1 MAGSG
6 NILAETRGQMTW
18 EASAVV
24 WVYGNWSVN
33 SYVTMV
39 IEEKKELVV
48 GVSLKDEPRGL

>member
-6 NILAETRGQMTW
+6 NILAESRGQKTW

-24 WVYGNWSVN
+24 RVYGNRSVN

-39 IEEKKELVV
+39 IEEEKEL
-48 GVSLKDEPRGL
+48 GGCL

>member
-1 MAGSG
+1 
-6 NILAETRGQMTW
+6 MTW

-24 WVYGNWSVN
+24 WVYGNQSVN